1 MFMRLDTTLK
11 KRARSSSSHYRDIND
26 GLFTKPVRLGKKAVG
41 WPVEEVNALN
51 TARMAGLTDNEIQ
64 ELVKELHARRN
75 KDTYRVIAVNG
86 VGESPHSVEHSEV
99 SSAKCLERFYGDKCE
114 SFGLCDENLLLWP
127 KERTNAMRMNF
138 CQNLTQVVSV

>member
-26 GLFTKPVRLGKKAVG
+26 GLFTKPVRLGKRAVG

-75 KDTYRVIAVNG
+75 KDTYQVIAVK
-86 VGESPHSVEHSEV
+86 
-99 SSAKCLERFYGDKCE
+99 SSNEQQYVAQMEGSYE
-114 SFGLCDENLLLWP
+114 
-127 KERTNAMRMNF
+127 
-138 CQNLTQVVSV
+138 